1 MEVPYLATESI
12 KINTMKNK
20 TYSEAIKRLD
30 EIVEYIDSESPDID
44 KLIELVKESVE
55 LTQFCKKKLNDT
67 DKQLSELIEQL
78 NAS

>member
-1 MEVPYLATESI
+1 
-12 KINTMKNK
+12 MKNK